1 MKFFV
6 CKLKFIFYIFIA
18 MNLFIFPELA
28 RSNNGYGYAVEKDYL
43 RLSPSNDDIVVWYTV
58 MDKEDYQKIL
68 NKVL

>member
-1 MKFFV
+1 
-6 CKLKFIFYIFIA
+6 